1 MPKASK
7 ALGLRAQEDTQAMTV
22 TIQVYDF
29 EAETVED
36 QDVFVLA
43 DIAEKLRDRVTLYGV
58 KKLLMDRTSQVK
70 ENPKA
75 KLAAMAEVMA
85 RLGEG
90 EWTAERV
97 GGGLGIVSVEV
108 EALAEL
114 KGISIPD
121 AQAAL
126 KAYSDEQR
134 KKILAS
140 PKVQERAKAIKAK
153 REGQE
158 VEKLDDL
165 LV

>member
-1 MPKASK
+1 MPKAQN
-7 ALGLRAQEDTQAMTV
+7 ALGLKASEDTDAMSV

-29 EAETVED
+29 EAEVVKD

-43 DIAEKLRDRVTLYGV
+43 DIADAKLRNRIALYGL

-70 ENPKA
+70 ENPAA
-75 KLAAMAEVMA
+75 KLKAMAEVMA
-85 RLGEG
+85 RLEQG
-90 EWTAERV
+90 EWTAERQ

-126 KAYSDEQR
+126 KAYSEDQR
-134 KKILAS
+134 KKILGS
-140 PKVQERAKAIKAK
+140 SRVQERAKAIKAK

-165 LV
+165 L